1 MQKKKSHQCSLWF
14 DIGNGMESK
23 KYTYY
28 LPERDKQERTYSL
41 YLFFMKLDDHN
52 GNKRLLHASYDDY
65 LKTEHWKNLKI
76 KIYTKCL
83 QDIGVAKKCFI
94 ENCSGANV
102 VLHHMR
108 YDRLGTIDEQQ
119 DIIPLCKA
127 HHYRVHRAAT
137 YEKNPGVS
145 IYTVTQNFVNLK
157 NKVNK
162 IKRTKISKYYYD
174 EETATDIY

>member
-1 MQKKKSHQCSLWF
+1 MQKKKLHQCSLWF

-28 LPERDKQERTYSL
+28 VPERDKQERKYALYS
-41 YLFFMKLDDHN
+41 FFLKSYDAN
-52 GNKRLLHASYDDY
+52 SNKKLLHGTYEDY
-65 LKTEHWKNLKI
+65 LQTEHWKNLKI
-76 KIYTKCL
+76 QIFTKSL
-83 QDIGVAKKCFI
+83 QNTGLAKRCYI
-94 ENCSGANV
+94 ENCTGANV

-108 YDRLGTIDEQQ
+108 YDRLGTDNEQQ
-119 DIIPLCKA
+119 DLIPLCSA

-137 YEKNPGVS
+137 YLKNPGVS
-145 IYTVTQNFVNLK
+145 IYTVTQDFVNLK